1 MVPLS
6 GPVSPLVCDE
16 LDSFQG
22 NKKILSFTPSLLGRA
37 CLDSFVEKDCE
48 SHPGSVGKC
57 HDQLAMSATGEGK
70 GAVQH
75 SSHDHKLPEVSAAA
89 FYGALSHM
97 YQHLGAAG

>member
-6 GPVSPLVCDE
+6 GPVSPPAWDE
-16 LDSFQG
+16 WDLFPDNRKSSSFA
-22 NKKILSFTPSLLGRA
+22 PSLLGRA

-48 SHPGSVGKC
+48 SHPGSAGKC
-57 HDQLAMSATGEGK
+57 HDQLAMSATGEEK

-75 SSHDHKLPEVSAAA
+75 SSHDHKLPEVSAVA

-97 YQHLGAAG
+97 YEHLGAAG